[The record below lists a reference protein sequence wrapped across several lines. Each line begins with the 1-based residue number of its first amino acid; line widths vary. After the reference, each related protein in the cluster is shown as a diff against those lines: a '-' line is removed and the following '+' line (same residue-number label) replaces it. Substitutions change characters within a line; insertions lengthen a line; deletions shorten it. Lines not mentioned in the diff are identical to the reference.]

1 MKSISIRLEDN
12 TAKKIDTIATLED
25 RDRSYIINKAI
36 NNYIAHHE
44 YIIKQI
50 NIGLQDIQ
58 DNNIYSEKEFNN
70 IVQKKYSIK
79 VN

>member
-50 NIGLQDIQ
+50 NLGLQDIQ